1 MIMDIHEGPHGRFKV
16 IDHLAFGKL
25 IHKWANDASTAPKS
39 IGELK
44 EALEP
49 GIALVPTRY
58 KEMRTV
64 QPKEEEFILRLP
76 PKHMI
81 NNTVEE
87 LSGPASDPKSTYAVP
102 DFYFLKMRS
111 GDGAP
116 AAVSNDYINNGD
128 FFFSRVADYTI
139 SVCR

>member
-1 MIMDIHEGPHGRFKV
+1 MNMDIHEGPHGRFKV

-25 IHKWANDASTAPKS
+25 IHKWANDASTAPKT
-39 IGELK
+39 IDELK

-64 QPKEEEFILRLP
+64 QPREEEFVLRLP
-76 PKHMI
+76 PRHMI
-81 NNTVEE
+81 NNTIEE

-111 GDGAP
+111 ADGAP
-116 AAVSNDYINNGD
+116 ASVSNDYINNGD
-128 FFFSRVADYTI
+128 FFYSRVADYTI

>member
-1 MIMDIHEGPHGRFKV
+1 MDIHEGPHGRFKV

-25 IHKWANDASTAPKS
+25 IHKWANDASTAPRS
-39 IGELK
+39 IEELK

-58 KEMRTV
+58 TQMRTV
-64 QPKEEEFILRLP
+64 QPEEKEFILRLP
-76 PKHMI
+76 PRHMI
-81 NNTVEE
+81 NNTIEE
-87 LSGPASDPKSTYAVP
+87 LNGPASDPKSTYAVP
-102 DFYFLKMRS
+102 EFYFLKMRS
-111 GDGAP
+111 ADGSP

-128 FFFSRVADYTI
+128 FFYSRVADYTI